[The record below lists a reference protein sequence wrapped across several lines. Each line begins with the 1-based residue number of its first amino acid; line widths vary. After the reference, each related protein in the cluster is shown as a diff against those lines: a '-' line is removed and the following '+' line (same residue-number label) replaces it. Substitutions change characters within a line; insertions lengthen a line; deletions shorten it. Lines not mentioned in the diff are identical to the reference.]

1 MILKIASRV
10 TLAAC
15 LTGFPAFAM
24 AQEAGKPQPPAAL
37 KLDVAPAKDAAPDP
51 LTPAEQDGPPPVA
64 PEAPAEKPAAEVVQA
79 PVPAPDPIVTQ
90 ILARLP
96 NAGGKAEAREDL
108 AGLAAFYNA
117 GKGQPIWVSKGGFS
131 PNALKVIK
139 EIRSAD
145 DWGLDA
151 SAFQVPANPGGA
163 AKPETLAD
171 AELKLSLAVLK
182 YARYARGG
190 RLDPPSLSEVID
202 RRPHIYDPKSV
213 LRAIAAAESA
223 DAYLRSLHPKSEQ
236 FKRLRQALLA
246 MNKGGGGGSR
256 SGDSASRIPA
266 GPNFRPGD
274 NDPQIAVIRRRLG
287 AGLDGRRDTVYDTAL
302 LQAVNRY
309 QREHGLRVTGII
321 DQSLRASLNG
331 VPLNEAA
338 GGARAETG
346 GGRSLDERKL
356 RIVANMERWRWMPD
370 DLGNFYVWD
379 SIPEQVTRVF
389 DHGKLVLME
398 RIVVGRPTTPT
409 PTFSASMQFVTFN
422 PEWAVP
428 EGIKVNEIAPKLQQ
442 GARGGGDFFN
452 SYGGGGGSS
461 QVLQRLGG
469 LRVTYNGH
477 EIDPDSVDWSSVDI
491 RRFQF
496 IQGPGERNVLG
507 VVKFRFPNKHDVY
520 MHDTPDRH
528 LFNQTPRT
536 FSHGC
541 MRTENPLHLAE
552 VILGHDKGIS
562 PGQIREMVQSG
573 VTNEIKLNSAV
584 PVHVAYFTAE
594 VDDQG
599 QAHFFSDVY
608 GLDSRVA
615 SALTG
620 RAVHFS
626 SDPVVTA
633 ENQDRRQAQ
642 RDPYQRYDPY
652 QRNAPYQPNS
662 PYQPYGPYQGYQRGG
677 DPRYQPRGQPWNP
690 FQDWN

>member
-1 MILKIASRV
+1 MILKTASRV
-10 TLAAC
+10 ILAVC
-15 LTGFPAFAM
+15 LSGYSAFAM
-24 AQEAGKPQPPAAL
+24 AEEAKKPQPPANV
-37 KLDVAPAKDAAPDP
+37 KLDAAPAKEAAPDP
-51 LTPAEQDGPPPVA
+51 LTPAEQDVSPPAA
-64 PEAPAEKPAAEVVQA
+64 PGAPAEKPADVVQA
-79 PVPAPDPIVTQ
+79 PVPEPDPIVTQ
-90 ILARLP
+90 ILARLSSV
-96 NAGGKAEAREDL
+96 GGKAEAREDST
-108 AGLAAFYNA
+108 GLAAYYNA
-117 GKGQPIWVSKGGFS
+117 GKGQPIWVSKDGFS

-139 EIRSAD
+139 EIRNAD
-145 DWGLDA
+145 DWGLDS

-163 AKPETLAD
+163 AKPEVLAD

-182 YARYARGG
+182 YARHARGG
-190 RLDPPSLSEVID
+190 RLDPPSISEVID

-213 LRAIAAAESA
+213 LRAIAAAEFA
-223 DAYLRSLHPKSEQ
+223 DAYLRGLHPKHEQ

-246 MNKGGGGGSR
+246 MNKGGGGGR
-256 SGDSASRIPA
+256 SASRIPA
-266 GPNFRPGD
+266 GPNFKPGD
-274 NDPQIAVIRRRLG
+274 NDPQIAVIRKRLG

-309 QREHGLRVTGII
+309 QKEHGLRVTGSI

-331 VPLNEAA
+331 PEDGGESRGAA
-338 GGARAETG
+338 RQSASG
-346 GGRSLDERKL
+346 SSDERKM
-356 RIVANMERWRWMPD
+356 RILANMERWRWMPD
-370 DLGNFYVWD
+370 DLGSFYVWD
-379 SIPEQVTRVF
+379 SVPEQVTRVF
-389 DHGKLVLME
+389 DRGKLVLME

-442 GARGGGDFFN
+442 GGRGGGDFFN
-452 SYGGGGGSS
+452 GYGGGGGSS

-469 LRVTYNGH
+469 LRVTYSGR

-520 MHDTPDRH
+520 MHDTPDRN

-552 VILGHDKGIS
+552 VILARDKGYS
-562 PGQIREMVQSG
+562 PSQIREMVQSG
-573 VTNEIKLNSAV
+573 VTNEIKLNSVV

-594 VDDQG
+594 ADDQG
-599 QAHFFSDVY
+599 QVHFFSDVY

-615 SALTG
+615 SALRG
-620 RAVHFS
+620 RPVHFS

-642 RDPYQRYDPY
+642 RNDPHQRYDPY
-652 QRNAPYQPNS
+652 QQNGPYQQR
-662 PYQPYGPYQGYQRGG
+662 PYQQPSGPYQGWGSPYQRGGG

-690 FQDWN
+690 YQDWN

>member
-1 MILKIASRV
+1 MISSLAFRV

-15 LTGFPAFAM
+15 LTGFSGFAV
-24 AQEAGKPQPPAAL
+24 AQGANKPKPPATM
-37 KLDVAPAKDAAPDP
+37 KLDAVPEKDVAPDP
-51 LTPAEQDGPPPVA
+51 LAPSEQEAPPPAA
-64 PEAPAEKPAAEVVQA
+64 PGAPDDKPADVAK
-79 PVPAPDPIVTQ
+79 VPEPDPIATQ

-96 NAGGKAEAREDL
+96 NAGKGEGRDDA
-108 AGLAAFYNA
+108 AGLAAYYNA
-117 GKGQPIWVSKGGFS
+117 QKGQPIWTSREGFT
-131 PNALKVIK
+131 PNALRVIK

-151 SAFQVPANPGGA
+151 SAFQLPASPSTS

-171 AELKLSLAVLK
+171 AEIKLSLAVLK

-190 RLDPPSLSEVID
+190 RLDPPSLSEIID

-213 LRAIAAAESA
+213 LRAVAAAKSS
-223 DAYLRSLHPKSEQ
+223 DAYLRGLHPKSEQ

-246 MNKGGGGGSR
+246 MSRGGGR
-256 SGDSASRIPA
+256 SGSSASRIPA

-274 NDPQIAVIRRRLG
+274 NDPQIALIRKRLG

-309 QREHGLRVTGII
+309 QKEHGLRVTGLI

-331 VPLNEAA
+331 PGDGDSGGRQAA
-338 GGARAETG
+338 GG
-346 GGRSLDERKL
+346 GRLDERRL
-356 RIVANMERWRWMPD
+356 RILVNMERWRWMPD
-370 DLGNFYVWD
+370 DLGSFYVWD

-389 DHGKLVLME
+389 DRGKLVLME

-409 PTFSASMQFVTFN
+409 PTFTASMQFVTFN

-428 EGIKVNEIAPKLQQ
+428 EGIKVNEIAPKLQR
-442 GARGGGDFFN
+442 GGGGDFYN
-452 SYGGGGGSS
+452 SYGGGGSS

-469 LRVTYNGH
+469 LRVQYGGR
-477 EIDPDSVDWSSVDI
+477 EIDPDSVDWSNVDI

-528 LFNQTPRT
+528 LFNQMPRT

-552 VILGHDKGIS
+552 VILGHDRGVS
-562 PGQIREMVQSG
+562 PGQIREMVQAG

-594 VDDQG
+594 VDEQG
-599 QAHFFSDVY
+599 QVHFFPDVY

-615 SALTG
+615 SALKG
-620 RAVHFS
+620 QAIHFA
-626 SDPVVTA
+626 SDPVITA

-642 RDPYQRYDPY
+642 RNDPYQREGPYQQNSPY
-652 QRNAPYQPNS
+652 QRNAPN
-662 PYQPYGPYQGYQRGG
+662 PYQGWGSPSQRGG
-677 DPRYQPRGQPWNP
+677 DPRYQPRRQPWNP